1 MPLCH
6 FSVPARPGHAGAGR
20 CRVCR
25 LRSGRRPPFLHSC
38 ILAFLRSCVPA
49 FLHSCVV
56 HAVQRNRC
64 RLLHRLPPR
73 NGTCRIP
80 LRRTAWGGT
89 FSGNTFTG
97 CGSFPYAAHGAE
109 RHSDRA
115 RRLPRL
121 SARVLLLFCHKV
133 TMFAFLHMIAGR
145 PPHRAPVGRRRR
157 RSSPDEKIAADNFAQ
172 NTIFP
177 RVYYIT
183 PCAGRKVL

>member
-25 LRSGRRPPFLHSC
+25 LRSGRRPPFL
-38 ILAFLRSCVPA
+38 RSCVPA
-49 FLHSCVV
+49 FLRSCVV
-56 HAVQRNRC
+56 HAAQHNRC
-64 RLLHRLPPR
+64 HLLHRLPPR

-97 CGSFPYAAHGAE
+97 YGNFPYAAHGAE

-121 SARVLLLFCHKV
+121 SARVLLLFCHKA

>member
-6 FSVPARPGHAGAGR
+6 FFVPARPGHAGAGR

-25 LRSGRRPPFLHSC
+25 LRSGRRPPFL
-38 ILAFLRSCVPA
+38 RSCVPA
-49 FLHSCVV
+49 FL
-56 HAVQRNRC
+56 RC
-64 RLLHRLPPR
+64 ACCATQPLPSSAQ
-73 NGTCRIP
+73 I
-80 LRRTAWGGT
+80 TAAELYVPGFPYAAHGAGGT
-89 FSGNTFTG
+89 SPDNTFTG

-115 RRLPRL
+115 RRLPRPG
-121 SARVLLLFCHKV
+121 ARVLLLFCHQA
-133 TMFAFLHMIAGR
+133 TIFAFLHMIAGR